1 MDFLLKVSRIKK
13 WSILP
18 GPIHQ
23 NNTLLSYVLLP
34 KTDRTVC
41 AWSFNL
47 RRDKFV
53 ILEGRREVFYALTRC
68 YFNWGT
74 EGKVSPRGARRQVKH
89 RGVNVFCLLILHVK
103 KMTTRDD
110 KLTSEIYCGT
120 QCKSAYFAGR
130 ARKPFHFWSYRNFF
144 LSALNKTILFQKYF
158 TENVLKPLLKQAQ
171 YYLRDLHSKV
181 RSLNVIHTFFLI
193 LERAKCVP

>member
-1 MDFLLKVSRIKK
+1 MSGIWERIKK
-13 WSILP
+13 WYIVPS
-18 GPIHQ
+18 PIHQ
-23 NNTLLSYVLLP
+23 NNALLSQALLT

-53 ILEGRREVFYALTRC
+53 ILGGRREVFYALTRC

-74 EGKVSPRGARRQVKH
+74 EGKVWPRGAHCQVKH
-89 RGVNVFCLLILHVK
+89 RGVNVFCLLILHVT
-103 KMTTRDD
+103 TTRHD

-120 QCKSAYFAGR
+120 QRRSAYFAGW

-144 LSALNKTILFQKYF
+144 LSALNKKILFQKYF
-158 TENVLKPLLKQAQ
+158 TENFLKPLLKQAQ

-181 RSLNVIHTFFLI
+181 RSLNVIHTFF
-193 LERAKCVP
+193 